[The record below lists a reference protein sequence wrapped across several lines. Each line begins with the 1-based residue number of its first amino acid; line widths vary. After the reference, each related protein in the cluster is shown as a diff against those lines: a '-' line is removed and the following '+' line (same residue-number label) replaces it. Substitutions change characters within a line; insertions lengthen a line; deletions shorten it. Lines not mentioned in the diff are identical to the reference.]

1 MPDSTFSAGPVHH
14 PKARPSASAAPA
26 LRGAPGFQVL
36 LVTREPWVFRSRL
49 SCFSTTRRRVSQ
61 IGSASP
67 KPSPCCALTP
77 RQHFLRSMKAALTP
91 PTYDQPSAVDFAQP
105 RLVGVRSLTH
115 ARNERALSTTLDGST
130 AQHAGVCYRSLG
142 GLTRD
147 GDDHRAPA
155 STPGASSLGDS
166 ASLFRPAPLART
178 GYRVGRRASLQP
190 PDGTLPRRIAPARD
204 DP

>member
-115 ARNERALSTTLDGST
+115 ARNERALSTTLDGRRRNTPVSVIDHLEGSLVT
-130 AQHAGVCYRSLG
+130 AMITG
-142 GLTRD
+142 
-147 GDDHRAPA
+147 
-155 STPGASSLGDS
+155 
-166 ASLFRPAPLART
+166 RPR
-178 GYRVGRRASLQP
+178 
-190 PDGTLPRRIAPARD
+190 PRRGRA
-204 DP
+204 